1 MAKKK
6 SKPKARLSGRSRS
19 AVAAMRQAAKTK
31 RPTRFRYDRDGN
43 IIGFYVPLQ
52 HQSKAEQRRATK
64 AMVSAC
70 SAGAYRQSVS
80 PGRTCGY
87 RALKPGSRAGQG
99 LAYARW
105 GFPQGWPKARFHNP
119 AYSVAGLTLKTFK
132 DEEGDWGYAVY
143 SAMGE
148 PLAINTGEP
157 SEKVAAREGKAE
169 ARFQAEILSVEGE
182 SMRNPKKSLYGKA
195 EIEKAR
201 KLGEAAFKAGKTSVP
216 ARDAALMGMLKP
228 GPMGSSTSLLEAWAN
243 GWHAAN
249 LRAPVPNAS
258 RRGKKNVYFEKVGPM
273 QWRIQEPGCAPLNY
287 YSYAMVGPGGREFTE
302 SFSAPLTSTLA
313 HNLKLLRRDNPSKGR
328 KKTRKKNPDGFH
340 SFPTPPIQVSWYRGY
355 DINTSRWPGT
365 WMAQFSI
372 PGQTAHVTA
381 WASTKW
387 GVTRMAKKTIDEA
400 LVGNPSKGRKKT
412 SKRNPKSAKRVSSVR
427 SLVARATK

>member
-1 MAKKK
+1 
-6 SKPKARLSGRSRS
+6 
-19 AVAAMRQAAKTK
+19 MRQAAKTK

-105 GFPQGWPKARFHNP
+105 GFPKGWPKARFHNP
-119 AYSVAGLTLKTFK
+119 AYSVAGLTVKTFK

-182 SMRNPKKSLYGKA
+182 SMRNPKKGLYSKA

-201 KLGEAAFKAGKTSVP
+201 KLGAAAFKAGKTSVP
-216 ARDAALMGMLKP
+216 ARDAALMGMFKP
-228 GPMGSSTSLLEAWAN
+228 GPMGSSTPLLEAWAD
-243 GWHAAN
+243 GWHTAN

-258 RRGKKNVYFEKVGPM
+258 RHGKALRDAETPYYVKKTGANYELRQKRFRGKRHPHDVVAVARTLTELRDYPLEGAYAAVSNYHFHTGEK
-273 QWRIQEPGCAPLNY
+273 
-287 YSYAMVGPGGREFTE
+287 
-302 SFSAPLTSTLA
+302 
-313 HNLKLLRRDNPSKGR
+313 RRKA
-328 KKTRKKNPDGFH
+328 KKNPK
-340 SFPTPPIQVSWYRGY
+340 
-355 DINTSRWPGT
+355 
-365 WMAQFSI
+365 
-372 PGQTAHVTA
+372 
-381 WASTKW
+381 ST
-387 GVTRMAKKTIDEA
+387 
-400 LVGNPSKGRKKT
+400 
-412 SKRNPKSAKRVSSVR
+412 KRVSSVR
-427 SLVARATK
+427 SLVARALK